1 MILIL
6 KHGPLLIFYAR
17 VINIFI
23 NLPFIIAFLFS
34 FGALIYIPEF
44 ITFTQT
50 YINTRVSTFS
60 RACILGTVVLTVYNK
75 CVSFWNA

>member
-17 VINIFI
+17 VIII
-23 NLPFIIAFLFS
+23 IRIIIIIIIIKLPSFIAFLFFSFS

-44 ITFTQT
+44 ITFTKT
-50 YINTRVSTFS
+50 H
-60 RACILGTVVLTVYNK
+60 A
-75 CVSFWNA
+75 